1 MRIVVSQHMRRNHKL
16 SSYSLNSVSAT
27 FLGQQKEDVHHSI
40 ITDLQNGSAED
51 RRRLAVYCL
60 KVCQLAPSTLLQSL
74 YLDAPVTFAFP
85 NEHAS
90 GNILKYS
97 CLLPVLMSGLLCR
110 TRNCLND

>member
-60 KVCQLAPSTLLQSL
+60 KVCQSALSSNPFVLMRLLCL
-74 YLDAPVTFAFP
+74 PFP
-85 NEHAS
+85 NAHAR
-90 GNILKYS
+90 GNILKRS
-97 CLLPVLMSGLLCR
+97 CLLILGLFCR